1 MLKATVRSF
10 ARMLKRQVEILS
22 QLAAGAVLA
31 SWPLSEKQRGLEAGR
46 PPAGLSH
53 LKLNTLPWAKISLGT
68 STDVS
73 MLRHTVR

>member
-10 ARMLKRQVEILS
+10 ARMLKRQDAILS

-46 PPAGLSH
+46 PPAGLS
-53 LKLNTLPWAKISLGT
+53 LPKPKHSPLG
-68 STDVS
+68 
-73 MLRHTVR
+73 